1 MIEIF
6 SERRR
11 VAVVGFSQQE
21 EGFRSSWMW
30 LYRRTKDKD
39 GEPVLSVVIQ
49 EGVELL
55 LYHSSL

>member
-39 GEPVLSVVIQ
+39 GEVVIQ